1 MHLCLLLCLLSSH
14 FVASCG
20 CGLCVYYPYPD
31 LVLVY
36 VVEDQTASVRWL
48 VYATSTCNLFG
59 FHGPCH
65 TIRTDIM
72 IFLSTGRPVKGKQK
86 VIEVN
91 TLCPLVLFII
101 IVVYHTW
108 DGSIL

>member
-1 MHLCLLLCLLSSH
+1 M
-14 FVASCG
+14 
-20 CGLCVYYPYPD
+20 YYPYPD

-36 VVEDQTASVRWL
+36 VVEDQMASVHWL
-48 VYATSTCNLFG
+48 VYATCNLFG

-86 VIEVN
+86 VI
-91 TLCPLVLFII
+91 
-101 IVVYHTW
+101 
-108 DGSIL
+108 